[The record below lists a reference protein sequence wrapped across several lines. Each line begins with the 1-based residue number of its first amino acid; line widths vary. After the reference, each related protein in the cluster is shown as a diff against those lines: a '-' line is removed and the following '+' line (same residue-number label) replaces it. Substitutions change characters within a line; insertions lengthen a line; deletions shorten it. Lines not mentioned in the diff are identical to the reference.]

1 MYNYNFKRVYI
12 YITQLVREFEIL
24 KKYEKIII
32 HLEDEEISKLEFK
45 FDDSKFKHLVG
56 FQYTP
61 KKHLRKDKKL

>member
-1 MYNYNFKRVYI
+1 M